1 MPPSSV
7 RLCADKMPHGRFAF
21 FIHKKTRRTP
31 PLNILELLL
40 PKSQTAYLYE
50 DCTLRQGLEKM
61 RHHGYRVIPVIDR
74 KGRYVGAVSEGDF
87 LWHMIDRAE
96 YGMEAQE
103 KYRVR
108 DLLPHAEEN
117 PPVRH
122 DRPLRELLNCAR
134 QHNFVPVVDDRGC
147 YIGIVKRRDI
157 IGYFADALVF
167 EKAPDPASRST
178 AAAEEPPAVPLL
190 PTLPSSSPAAASDA
204 AADNEKETQKRTG

>member
-1 MPPSSV
+1 M
-7 RLCADKMPHGRFAF
+7 
-21 FIHKKTRRTP
+21 
-31 PLNILELLL
+31 NILELLL
-40 PKSQTAYLYE
+40 PKSRTAYLYE
-50 DCTLRQGLEKM
+50 DYTLRQGLEKM

-87 LWHMIDRAE
+87 LWHMIDHAE

-103 KYRVR
+103 KYKVK

-122 DRPLRELLNCAR
+122 DRPLRELLGCAR

-157 IGYFADALVF
+157 IGYFADAVVF
-167 EKAPDPASRST
+167 EKAPAET
-178 AAAEEPPAVPLL
+178 VAEAEAEEIPATPLI
-190 PTLPSSSPAAASDA
+190 PTIPKETLPKTDTDA
-204 AADNEKETQKRTG
+204 TGQRQTG